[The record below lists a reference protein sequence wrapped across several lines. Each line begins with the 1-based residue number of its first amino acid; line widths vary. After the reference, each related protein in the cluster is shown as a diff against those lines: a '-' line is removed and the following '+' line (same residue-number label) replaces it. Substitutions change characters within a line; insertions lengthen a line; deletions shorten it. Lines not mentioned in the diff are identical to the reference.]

1 VASLG
6 TALTLDQVL
15 LLKRFAARA
24 ILVYDSDAAGI
35 GAAERSLDLFD
46 QAELPVRVAVVP
58 GESDPD
64 AFLRREG
71 AEAFGRVCAAALP
84 IFDYRLALA
93 EQRNDART
101 VEGKVGIVNELGPLI
116 ITVSNPVR
124 QGEYVHLLAD
134 RLGVR
139 EEAIRGQL
147 GRLGRGRPGAW
158 APQTYDAAP
167 PATDASARVLIEREL
182 LHLLVASPAARA
194 SLREVVAAEA
204 FMTPEHREL
213 AAVLLAGD
221 AESTDPGRLRE
232 RLRNETA
239 VSLLSRFLIAEPH
252 AKDPLRAARACVSRI
267 QRIGLQERV
276 DGLLEELREADR
288 ARNSERVETLK
299 VELRELYRELNVSAQ
314 AP

>member
-1 VASLG
+1 
-6 TALTLDQVL
+6 
-15 LLKRFAARA
+15 
-24 ILVYDSDAAGI
+24 
-35 GAAERSLDLFD
+35 
-46 QAELPVRVAVVP
+46 
-58 GESDPD
+58 
-64 AFLRREG
+64 
-71 AEAFGRVCAAALP
+71 
-84 IFDYRLALA
+84 
-93 EQRNDART
+93 
-101 VEGKVGIVNELGPLI
+101 
-116 ITVSNPVR
+116 
-124 QGEYVHLLAD
+124 
-134 RLGVR
+134 
-139 EEAIRGQL
+139 
-147 GRLGRGRPGAW
+147 
-158 APQTYDAAP
+158 
-167 PATDASARVLIEREL
+167 LIEREL

-213 AAVLLAGD
+213 AAALLAGD